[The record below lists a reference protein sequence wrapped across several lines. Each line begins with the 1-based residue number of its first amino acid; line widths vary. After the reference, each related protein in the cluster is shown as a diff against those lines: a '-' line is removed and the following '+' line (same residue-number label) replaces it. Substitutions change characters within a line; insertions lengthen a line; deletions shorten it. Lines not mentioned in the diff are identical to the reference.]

1 MYQKVAIDK
10 KNIVD
15 TFSAKKK
22 GAIELKFNETIERQE
37 NYVNSVLKTSQD
49 SLTKF
54 ETQFSPKAKV
64 TMTPKVQ
71 NSFKSLMA
79 I

>member
-10 KNIVD
+10 NNIVD
-15 TFSAKKK
+15 TFSASVKKK

-37 NYVNSVLKTSQD
+37 NYVNNVLKSSQE

-54 ETQFSPKAKV
+54 ET
-64 TMTPKVQ
+64 
-71 NSFKSLMA
+71 
-79 I
+79 

>member
-54 ETQFSPKAKV
+54 ET
-64 TMTPKVQ
+64 
-71 NSFKSLMA
+71 
-79 I
+79 